1 MQRCPYCSKPN
12 QPSSSFCI
20 HCGEPTDADS
30 VLEYAL
36 DRGVAAQNAS
46 SESISPAKPST
57 RPSWLGRLF
66 SSERGLEFAAG
77 LVILLG
83 ILGFAAYVSVEQNA
97 QYEHYRRAQEA
108 EQRKD
113 YALALDE
120 YSAAGNYRDTSRR
133 SSMVRDLIA
142 ERDKAY
148 TIALEERKERRWWQ
162 AARSLLR
169 VEEIQ
174 PDFKDARSRLAD
186 VRRVNGVIFY
196 KQVGRAQGETA
207 PGIFVA
213 FADGGDPLALP
224 HTNQDSTVLA
234 VSPDS
239 RWVAY
244 DINAHYEPTVPRA
257 LYLYDVASRA
267 AYPLHVHLSFFPDPI
282 VARFTPDSQKLWLS
296 VNRSDFSYA
305 LPAPGSGIRAL
316 QPESVP
322 VSPSGTEYAVLVRSI
337 TLRTTENIAAGN
349 EVVVVNRAGPQ
360 AFQDQRPGSAGAG
373 DTRHVATERGRVD
386 GAVFNS
392 GGNLLLYRVCG
403 ELDREGRYLCHLR
416 LVDLT
421 LRELNPYTIAT
432 IAVHGSDMQSWELTG
447 GFTRDGRHVLV
458 VEKLREGATVRL
470 YSPSSGDT
478 WTLCEEAGNM
488 VARAVAGDSLV
499 LMGVP
504 GLSLWTGKN
513 VLGHSQ
519 VAAPLGEAKAVWPQ
533 RYFGMGPWVAAS
545 PSDRYLLHLDR
556 EESPA
561 GGETSILT
569 YSLYST
575 PFRSRLPGE
584 HGETTRPLLS
594 TPLPPDRWLT
604 SLYML
609 PEGKTLLSTVPP
621 RASDQPGLYAY
632 DLQSGEHTLA
642 IPGAVDLWRPGF
654 YTLQPEVPDLQMVAE
669 QAEQ

>member
-1 MQRCPYCSKPN
+1 
-12 QPSSSFCI
+12 
-20 HCGEPTDADS
+20 
-30 VLEYAL
+30 VLEYAH
-36 DRGVAAQNAS
+36 DRGLATP
-46 SESISPAKPST
+46 SESVSSAAPST
-57 RPSWLGRLF
+57 RPSWLGRLL
-66 SSERGLEFAAG
+66 SPERGFEFVAG

-113 YALALDE
+113 YALALAE
-120 YSAAGNYRDTSRR
+120 YSAAGNYRDTSLR
-133 SSMVRDLIA
+133 SSMVRDLVA

-148 TIALEERKERRWWQ
+148 TIALEERKERKWWQ

-174 PDFKDARSRLAD
+174 PNFKDSRSQLAD

-196 KQVGRAQGETA
+196 KQVSNVQGETA

-224 HTNQDSTVLA
+224 LTNQDSTVLA

-244 DINAHYEPTVPRA
+244 SLSTHYDPTVSRA

-267 AYPLHVHLSFFPDPI
+267 AYPLHAPPAFFPDPI
-282 VARFTPDSQKLWLS
+282 VARFAPDSQKLWVS
-296 VNRSDFSYA
+296 VNRSNFSYA
-305 LPAPGSGIRAL
+305 LPAPGSGMRAL
-316 QPESVP
+316 QPEST
-322 VSPSGTEYAVLVRSI
+322 SATPSGTEYAVLVRSI
-337 TLRTTENIAAGN
+337 TLRSTENVAAGN
-349 EVVVVNRAGPQ
+349 EVVVVQQ
-360 AFQDQRPGSAGAG
+360 ARPVASRDQRPGSAGGG
-373 DTRHVATERGRVD
+373 DTRHVATEKGTVD

-392 GGNLLLYRVCG
+392 NGDLLLYRVCG

-421 LRELNPYTIAT
+421 LRELHPYTIAT
-432 IAVHGSDMQSWELTG
+432 IAVHGRDMQSWELTG
-447 GFTRDGRHVLV
+447 GFTRDSRHVLL
-458 VEKLREGATVRL
+458 VEKLREETTVRL
-470 YSPSSGDT
+470 YSPNSGDT
-478 WTLCEEAGNM
+478 WTLGEEAGNM
-488 VARAVAGDSLV
+488 VAQAVAGDSLV

-513 VLGHSQ
+513 VFGHSHG
-519 VAAPLGEAKAVWPQ
+519 VAPLAEARAVWPQ
-533 RYFGMGPWVAAS
+533 RYFALGPWVAAS

-556 EESPA
+556 EGSPF
-561 GGETSILT
+561 GGATSILT

-575 PFRSRLPGE
+575 PFRARLPGE
-584 HGETTRPLLS
+584 DGETTRPLLS
-594 TPLPPDRWLT
+594 TPVPPNRWLS

-621 RASDQPGLYAY
+621 TGSDQPGLYAY
-632 DLQSGEHTLA
+632 DLQTGEHTLA

-654 YTLQPEVPDLQMVAE
+654 YTLQPEVPDLQPVAG
-669 QAEQ
+669 Q